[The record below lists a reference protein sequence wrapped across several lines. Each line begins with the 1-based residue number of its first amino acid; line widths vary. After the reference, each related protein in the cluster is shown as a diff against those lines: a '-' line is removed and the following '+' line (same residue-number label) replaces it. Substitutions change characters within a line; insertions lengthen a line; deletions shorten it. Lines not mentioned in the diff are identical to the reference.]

1 MNQQHPHIEIPA
13 VPIGRITNDVIAKTD
28 LMLKLIAADTNIRK
42 TEEQTAILLGCTSG
56 ILRRYKKELR
66 RMFSIPDRASIKHL
80 AAHPQIKHAI
90 ESILMRKERTDKLQL
105 RGAKDIDVI
114 MPTGEVVSVENFLKA
129 LYPNE
134 NVNAVSCYRALVAR
148 CRNKKVVKQ
157 DGSEAVLA
165 DLPAE
170 VSVVRFLRQWKKEF
184 IAVRRARARKNDWEK
199 QQQQFV
205 TRDVTQYEP
214 GELWIGDHTELDF
227 MVLNEQGKPDRRW
240 ITAFIDI
247 RSGLLVGYHLSWQPN
262 SQTIAMAFRNGVLGI
277 QLKAYT
283 ADNQYKDVHI
293 TTVPD
298 TVMLDNGKDYRSK
311 FTQRLLGRIDFED
324 KARLSIQRI
333 TKLHYTTPYHGQS
346 KAQMERWFGSF
357 QMMIKNLP
365 GYKGNVYGNK
375 PDSLKEDLKQKQILS
390 VEQFDVMIALAV
402 NAINN
407 RVKKSNNNESPLQ
420 SYLTHQTVQRG
431 IDLRVLDFLMMR
443 SENKVIQ
450 RCQVRLKNAEY
461 YSEQLMAFNG
471 KRADVYYDPN
481 DLGLVSV
488 YVEGEFA
495 AVACN
500 KELMGKDERGFQTI
514 LADRTRSEKQMRE
527 QIKHF
532 RSGVST
538 TDARMMLLH
547 GELMNTSP
555 VDSALLNKETGS
567 MTILT
572 GFEERAKETQ
582 TALDQQKEFAEI
594 ERESKKKSTKRK
606 LTMNMIN
613 NIR

>member
-1 MNQQHPHIEIPA
+1 MNQHSHIELPQ
-13 VPIGRITNDVIAKTD
+13 VPIGRITPEVISKTD
-28 LMLKLIAADTNIRK
+28 LMLKLIACETNIRAA
-42 TEEQTAILLGCTSG
+42 EEQYARLIGVTSAN
-56 ILRRYKKELR
+56 LRLQKKELR
-66 RMFSIPDRASIKHL
+66 RIFSIPDRASISHL
-80 AAHPQIKHAI
+80 VNHPQIRHAI
-90 ESILMRKERTDKLQL
+90 ESLFLRKERTDKLQL
-105 RGAKDIDVI
+105 RGAKDLDVI

-134 NVNAVSCYRALVAR
+134 NVNAVSCYRALTAR
-148 CRNKKVVKQ
+148 CKNKKVIKQ
-157 DGSEAVLA
+157 DGTEASLT

-170 VSVVRFLRQWKKEF
+170 GSVVRFLRQWKKEF
-184 IAVRRARARKNDWEK
+184 ISVRRARAKKSDWEK

-205 TRDVTQYEP
+205 TRDVTQYAP

-227 MVLNEQGKPDRRW
+227 MVLNEQGRPDRRW

-262 SQTIAMAFRNGVLGI
+262 SQTIAMAFRNGVLGS
-277 QLKAYT
+277 QLKAFT
-283 ADNQYKDVHI
+283 AENQYKDVHI
-293 TTVPD
+293 VSVPD

-311 FTQRLLGRIDFED
+311 FTQRLLGRIDFDD

-333 TKLHYTTPYHGQS
+333 TKLHYTLPYHGQS

-365 GYKGNVYGNK
+365 GYKGNVYSNK
-375 PDSLKEDLKQKQILS
+375 PDSLKEDLKQKQLLS
-390 VEQFDVMIALAV
+390 VEQFDAMIALAI

-407 RVKKSNNNESPLQ
+407 RIKKSLNNESPLQ
-420 SYLTHQTVQRG
+420 HYLTHQTVQRG
-431 IDLRVLDFLMMR
+431 LDIRVLDFLMMR

-471 KRADVYYDPN
+471 KRADVYYDPQ
-481 DLGLVSV
+481 DLGFVSV
-488 YVEGEFA
+488 YVDGEFA

-500 KELMGKDERGFQTI
+500 KEAIGKDERGFQRI
-514 LADRTRSEKQMRE
+514 LADRTRSEKDMRDE
-527 QIKHF
+527 IKQF
-532 RSGVST
+532 RAGVSA

-547 GELMNTSP
+547 GELSNTAP
-555 VDSALLNKETGS
+555 VDAALLAKETGS

-572 GFEERAKETQ
+572 GFEEQAKQTQ
-582 TALDQQKEFAEI
+582 QELDQHKEFVEI
-594 ERESKKKSTKRK
+594 ERESKRRAKKKPI
-606 LTMNMIN
+606 TMSMIG
-613 NIR
+613 NIK